1 MKTTKRLISALLA
14 AMLTLS
20 LAACDKD
27 SGNSNGK
34 VDIPTTQTGSDD
46 FQKNMHQAISLLGN
60 LPSFAETDTGYY
72 FSYGSLYYYFRE
84 KG

>member
-27 SGNSNGK
+27 SGNDGGK
-34 VDIPTTQTGSDD
+34 ADIPTTQTGTDD
-46 FQKNMHQAISLLGN
+46 FQKNL
-60 LPSFAETDTGYY
+60 
-72 FSYGSLYYYFRE
+72 
-84 KG
+84 